1 MIKKAIVN
9 FLKKMLALFED
20 NTGKPV
26 AKKKKAP
33 VMTKKRKVTRK
44 RKPKSVSKS

>member
-33 VMTKKRKVTRK
+33 VKRKVTRK